1 MYADLDIN
9 WCTNF
14 WRVFC
19 TLPIMKLW
27 VLLSVFTITA
37 GFAQVPKATKQ
48 VPLAVQTYIGTDVYH
63 NNYFIEEMAFYK
75 KGPDGDY
82 VFKDFSLGAI
92 EKIDIIN
99 PLKIMLFY
107 QQTNTVVFVDNRLNE
122 VERISFNSM
131 QDFVNISAAGNAGNN
146 RIWLF
151 NVDTQQLELFDYR
164 LERKLQTS
172 LPMEGNL
179 IAMASNFNYC
189 YLLFE
194 DTLIT
199 YNVYGSFL
207 SEVAVD
213 NGSFITQNDED
224 VWIVKGNEVFR
235 YAEPGLHSPEKPSEV
250 KKIPLPEI
258 TVKQLHLTQD
268 FLYIYDGKLLH
279 QFTNNQP
286 KN

>member
-1 MYADLDIN
+1 MRHLFFLITIFSFQLSAQPKQALANVVLNAD
-9 WCTNF
+9 
-14 WRVFC
+14 
-19 TLPIMKLW
+19 
-27 VLLSVFTITA
+27 
-37 GFAQVPKATKQ
+37 
-48 VPLAVQTYIGTDVYH
+48 TYIGTDAYK
-63 NNYFIEEMAFYK
+63 NNYFVAEMAFYK
-75 KGPDGDY
+75 KGPDGDF

-92 EKIDIIN
+92 EKVDIIN

-107 QQTNTVVFVDNRLNE
+107 QQTNTVVFLDNRLNE
-122 VERISFNSM
+122 VERISFNAL
-131 QDFVNISAAGNAGNN
+131 QEFVNISTAGNAGNN

-164 LERKLQTS
+164 LERKLQSS

-179 IAMASNFNYC
+179 MAMASNFNYC

-194 DTLIT
+194 DKLIT

-207 SEVAVD
+207 SEVKID
-213 NGSFITQNDED
+213 NGNFITQNDED
-224 VWIVKGNEVFR
+224 VWVVKNNDVFR
-235 YAEPGLHSPEKPSEV
+235 YAEPGLQSPEKPSEA

-268 FLYIYDGKLLH
+268 FLYIYDGKILH

>member
-1 MYADLDIN
+1 MQHFRFLIVLISIQLLGQSKPAL
-9 WCTNF
+9 TS
-14 WRVFC
+14 
-19 TLPIMKLW
+19 
-27 VLLSVFTITA
+27 VLLEA
-37 GFAQVPKATKQ
+37 D
-48 VPLAVQTYIGTDVYH
+48 TYIGTDAYK

-122 VERISFNSM
+122 VERISFNNL
-131 QDFVNISAAGNAGNN
+131 QEFVNISSTGNAGNN

-151 NVDTQQLELFDYR
+151 NTNTQQLELYDYR
-164 LERKLQTS
+164 IQRKLQAS
-172 LPMEGNL
+172 LP
-179 IAMASNFNYC
+179 IAGKLVALASNFNYC

-194 DTLIT
+194 NKLVT

-207 SEVAVD
+207 SEVGIE
-213 NGSFITQNDED
+213 NGEFIAQNDED
-224 VWIVKGNEVFR
+224 VWVVKNNEVFR
-235 YAEPGLHSPEKPSEV
+235 FAEPGLNSPSKPSEA

-258 TVKQLHLTQD
+258 SVKQLHLTQD
-268 FLYIYDGKLLH
+268 FLYIYDGKILH